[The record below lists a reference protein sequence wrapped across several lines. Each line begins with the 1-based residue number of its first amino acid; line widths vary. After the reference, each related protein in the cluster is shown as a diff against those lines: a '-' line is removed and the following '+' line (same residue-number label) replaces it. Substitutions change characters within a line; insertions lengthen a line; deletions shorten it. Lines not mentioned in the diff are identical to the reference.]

1 MVVRKRNERHRI
13 EISTI
18 HKVFIEGTN
27 FAIRFLLKEKFN
39 FMSENVI
46 RENIVGSRN
55 LSSFLFMIVLLL
67 AGLGFFLAG
76 LSSYFHTN
84 LLKITD
90 TSEISFVPQGV
101 ALLFYGTG
109 ALGLAIYIILTILW
123 NIGSGYNEFSKEENI
138 VRLVRRGFPGKN
150 RTIFLSYEFKNIKN
164 LKFLIKQ
171 GLNPRCNI
179 LLVLK
184 DKREIPLFPAQFL
197 LNPTETEKKA
207 IQLSNFLAVPLE
219 SLVV

>member
-1 MVVRKRNERHRI
+1 MEDIIIK
-13 EISTI
+13 
-18 HKVFIEGTN
+18 
-27 FAIRFLLKEKFN
+27 
-39 FMSENVI
+39 
-46 RENIVGSRN
+46 ENIVGSRN
-55 LSSFLFMIVLLL
+55 VSSFLTTLVLFL

-76 LSSYFHTN
+76 LSSYLQIN
-84 LLKITD
+84 LLQVTD
-90 TSEISFVPQGV
+90 TSEIVFIPQGI

-109 ALGLAIYIILTILW
+109 ALGLGLYIALTILW
-123 NIGSGYNEFSKEENI
+123 NIGSGYNEFSKVDNI
-138 VRLVRRGFPGKN
+138 VRIVRQGFPGKN

-184 DKREIPLFPAQFL
+184 DRREIPLFPAQFL

-207 IQLSNFLAVPLE
+207 IQLSNFLNVPLE
-219 SLVV
+219 NLVI

>member
-1 MVVRKRNERHRI
+1 MDDI
-13 EISTI
+13 II
-18 HKVFIEGTN
+18 
-27 FAIRFLLKEKFN
+27 KEK
-39 FMSENVI
+39 
-46 RENIVGSRN
+46 IVGSRN
-55 LSSFLFMIVLLL
+55 ISSFVVTLILFF

-76 LSSYFHTN
+76 LSSYLHIN

-90 TSEISFVPQGV
+90 TNEIVFIPQGI
-101 ALLFYGTG
+101 AMLFYGTG
-109 ALGLAIYIILTILW
+109 ALGLAIYITLTIIW
-123 NIGSGYNEFSKEENI
+123 DIGSGYNEFSKVDNI
-138 VRLVRRGFPGKN
+138 VRIVRLGFPGKN

-197 LNPTETEKKA
+197 LNPSETEKKA
-207 IQLSNFLAVPLE
+207 IQLSNFLDVPLE
-219 SLVV
+219 NLVV